1 MISLLKAI
9 EKGVQWTKLGVHN
22 CILSLFT
29 CFLRLHV
36 CFLSLLVSILV
47 CWLPFLFI
55 SWVWWSMHITSKK
68 QAKRALIIILWS
80 LSLLWGPF
88 FPSLSFRIMSSHF
101 PRLRFFSCILPW
113 TAPSGF
119 GYVYIYALHVDKS
132 CACYVCCKSSHA
144 FQMMDITS

>member
-68 QAKRALIIILWS
+68 QAKRALIVILWS
-80 LSLLWGPF
+80 LSLCEVPSFQAFPLESCLVTFLDYGSFLASCLGPHLLGLDMSTF
-88 FPSLSFRIMSSHF
+88 TLCMLINLVHAMYVVKVVMHFRW
-101 PRLRFFSCILPW
+101 W
-113 TAPSGF
+113 T
-119 GYVYIYALHVDKS
+119 
-132 CACYVCCKSSHA
+132 
-144 FQMMDITS
+144 